1 MFFDREREFRGT
13 ERMFYDK
20 EGMFCDDMEAIQE
33 SMTNPLTE
41 IQDIFIAIIPTD
53 PFQIPEQ

>member
-41 IQDIFIAIIPTD
+41 IPDIFIAIIPTD